1 MNKELITNGTGVS
14 IKSWFIYQGTKAGL
28 CLIGVAGLV
37 LVVDVVWDGKVD
49 TPISDLATLVGAIST
64 LFVSVGLPKMIGE
77 IMENKNKKGQND
89 KAGTDNVS
97 H

>member
-14 IKSWFIYQGTKAGL
+14 IKSWFIYQVTRVGL
-28 CLIGVAGLV
+28 CLLVITGLV
-37 LVVDVVWDGKVD
+37 LLIDVVWDGKVD
-49 TPISDLATLVGAIST
+49 TSISDLATLVGAIST

-89 KAGTDNVS
+89 KAGTNNVS
-97 H
+97 D